1 MKCFLHVNSFCEE
14 VLDPS
19 LLQPSPLLVGMATCH
34 SLTIIDNNIAGD
46 PLDVIMFNSL
56 GWVICH
62 INIKHQL
69 KLTESYS
76 NEILQVL
83 Y

>member
-62 INIKHQL
+62 INIETSAQ
-69 KLTESYS
+69 TY
-76 NEILQVL
+76 
-83 Y
+83 